1 MVEDFQKYLK
11 QRHFDKTLKRY
22 IKKFEGKK
30 IVVYGT
36 GMLFEAITKN
46 YDLSGL
52 NIIAVSDRKYAAT
65 KPDKYLG
72 FETVAPDNI
81 KDLQPDVVLVG
92 VLRTVAVIENLRYE
106 LLADTGI
113 KVLPLVD
120 RKLLEILKEI
130 WY

>member
-1 MVEDFQKYLK
+1 MVEDFKKYLK
-11 QRHFDKTLKRY
+11 DRHFDKTLKRY
-22 IKKFEGKK
+22 AKQFKDKK

-36 GMLFEAITKN
+36 GMMFEAITQN
-46 YDLSGL
+46 YDLSVL
-52 NIIAVSDRKYAAT
+52 NIIAISDRKYAAT

-92 VLRTVAVIENLRYE
+92 VLKTVVVIESLRYE